1 MDKKKDAPNSN
12 NWVYR
17 LISAVYGIYNVAVFV
32 FMLVS
37 LIGGFLLPSMG
48 VGSYWYTKEPT
59 YSFIEMILF
68 ASPFRN
74 SIILYSVL
82 VNLGI

>member
-1 MDKKKDAPNSN
+1 MNKKDAPHSN

-17 LISAVYGIYNVAVFV
+17 LISAVYGTYNLAVFI

-48 VGSYWYTKEPT
+48 VGSFWYTKEKT
-59 YSFIEMILF
+59 YSFLDMILF
-68 ASPFRN
+68 ISPFRN
-74 SIILYSVL
+74 SIILYSVI
-82 VNLGI
+82 VNLGK